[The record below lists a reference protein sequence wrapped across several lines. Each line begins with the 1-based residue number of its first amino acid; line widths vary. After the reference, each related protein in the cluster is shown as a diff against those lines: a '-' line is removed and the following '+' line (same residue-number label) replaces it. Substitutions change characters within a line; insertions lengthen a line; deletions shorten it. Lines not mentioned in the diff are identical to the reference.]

1 MINRFTR
8 IALLAGC
15 ASLLAGCQIFAP
27 NNYAR
32 NNATDK
38 VQHRGISGND
48 QGRAHLRAGRTGQAI
63 EAFNVALAT
72 GEDPAVA
79 YNGLGVAYARLG
91 RADLA
96 YRFFKK
102 ATTSDPESPVY
113 ARNLAMLMDSPGFNL
128 AAMNRGERQLQPVT
142 TPAAKPA
149 SLARAPAPAAVP
161 GKLHREAG
169 NQFSLV
175 TFSPESQRPAADAD
189 CRAGKAAK
197 AACKQAT
204 MPKMGRGNAAPT
216 VLGMAQASAVA
227 PAAVAAAPE
236 PETKQRAPQR
246 KVIDLPASTDGTAGK
261 SPASRPAGKTAT

>member
-1 MINRFTR
+1 MINRYTR

-27 NNYAR
+27 NSYAR
-32 NNATDK
+32 NNATEK

-128 AAMNRGERQLQPVT
+128 AAMNRGERQLQSVT
-142 TPAAKPA
+142 PPAAKPA
-149 SLARAPAPAAVP
+149 SLAQAPAPAAVP
-161 GKLHREAG
+161 GKLHREGG

-175 TFSPESQRPAADAD
+175 TFSPESHRPAADAD
-189 CRAGKAAK
+189 CQAGKTLK
-197 AACKQAT
+197 AACKQAV
-204 MPKMGRGNAAPT
+204 MPKMVRGNAAPA
-216 VLGMAQASAVA
+216 VLGMAQTSAVA
-227 PAAVAAAPE
+227 PAAAATAPE
-236 PETKQRAPQR
+236 PETKQRTPQR
-246 KVIDLPASTDGTAGK
+246 KVIDIPATPESAVGK
-261 SPASRPAGKTAT
+261 GSPARPISKITT